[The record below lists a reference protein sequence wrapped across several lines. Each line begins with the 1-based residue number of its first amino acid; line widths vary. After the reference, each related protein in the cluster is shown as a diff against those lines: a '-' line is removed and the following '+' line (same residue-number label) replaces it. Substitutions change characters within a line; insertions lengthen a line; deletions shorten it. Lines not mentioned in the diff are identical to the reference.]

1 MVEKKADL
9 VSFGHGA
16 TVERILKS
24 EGDSVNGGQRE
35 KGRGGKRELE
45 IDKVG

>member
-1 MVEKKADL
+1 MEKKANL
-9 VSFGHGA
+9 VTSSHGA